1 MPEISGLSVTV
12 VFFSSICLEPFAVYS
27 VPQSMPPASIG
38 FSVIAL
44 GLMCS
49 GVVYLMFY
57 RLIVRIGSHK
67 TITSTTTL
75 SNIV

>member
-1 MPEISGLSVTV
+1 VPEISGLSVTV
-12 VFFSSICLEPFAVYS
+12 VFFSSICLGPFAVYS
-27 VPQSMPPASIG
+27 VPQSMPSALIG

-44 GLMCS
+44 GVMCS

-57 RLIVRIGSHK
+57 RLKVRIGSHK

-75 SNIV
+75 SSIV